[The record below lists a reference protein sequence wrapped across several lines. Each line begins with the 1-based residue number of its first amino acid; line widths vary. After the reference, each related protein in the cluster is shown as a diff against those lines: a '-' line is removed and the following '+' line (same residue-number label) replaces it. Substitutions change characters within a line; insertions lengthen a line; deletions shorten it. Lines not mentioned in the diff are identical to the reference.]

1 MRAVAVLSVVAFHLS
16 RRAWPGGYL
25 GVDVF
30 FVLSGYLITAI
41 IWRETLDGRF
51 SIRHFYDR
59 RVRRI
64 MPALLM
70 LLTVTTAAS
79 LIILLPSDLIG
90 YCRSLLATMVFSA
103 NVYFWRD
110 TNYFSTAAEQKPL
123 LHLWS
128 LGVEEQ
134 FYLFFP
140 LVLAMT
146 ARWWRRHALTAIGF
160 LTIGSLAADIV
171 ATFVGGAVPA
181 FFLLPTRAWELGAGA
196 LLALL
201 PAQMGP
207 RDGRAEWIAGLG
219 ALAVALAMAFPLDTY
234 GHVPVALPAVIGTA
248 LLILAGL
255 RSSPIINQVL
265 ALRPVVFVGLVSY
278 SLYLW
283 HWPIIVF
290 GQYYLV
296 RPFSLMESVGAIGLM
311 GACAVVSWRFVEQPF
326 RASRIPM
333 SRVRLGAAA
342 GAFCLASVAALLI
355 ADGGMPSRLNADAAV
370 INQAVDTNYRCPIQ
384 NYLPFGRS
392 RACVMNLPSRNP
404 SDADVVLLGNS
415 HAQMYEPVW
424 QSILSERGETGLLV
438 PVNGCLPTVEINIS
452 LECMGIAQRNLE
464 GVMGLKRARNVIVGL
479 NWWLE
484 TDELVDTNGRP
495 IHSDDEAIKRAVDD
509 LIDRLIANGKQ
520 VVLIGPIAE
529 PGWDVASILSRD
541 LAFGHTVNR
550 SLFLPK
556 SEFDRRFGALIQ
568 HFQGR
573 RDIGFARPDEVQC
586 PGDRCYYVLDGHTLF
601 ADSNHLA
608 AAELPRFRR
617 GFADALAKT
626 SQREP

>member
-51 SIRHFYDR
+51 SILHFYDR

-64 MPALLM
+64 MPALLL

-79 LIILLPSDLIG
+79 LIILLPSDFIG

-110 TNYFSTAAEQKPL
+110 TNYFSAAAEQKPL

-140 LVLAMT
+140 LVLTMT
-146 ARWWRRHALTAIGF
+146 ARWWRRHALTAIAF
-160 LTIGSLAADIV
+160 LTIGSLAADIA
-171 ATFVGGAVPA
+171 ATFVGGTVPA

-196 LLALL
+196 FLALL

-207 RDGRAEWIAGLG
+207 REGRAEWFAGLG
-219 ALAVALAMAFPLDTY
+219 ALAVALAMAFPLDTD

-255 RSSPIINQVL
+255 RSSPVINRLL

-296 RPFSLMESVGAIGLM
+296 RPFSLMERAGAIGLM

-342 GAFCLASVAALLI
+342 GAVCLASVAALLI
-355 ADGGMPSRLNADAAV
+355 AGGGMPNRLNADAAV

-464 GVMGLKRARNVIVGL
+464 GVMGLKRARDVIVGL

-484 TDELVDTNGRP
+484 TDALVDTKGRS
-495 IHSDDEAIKRAVDD
+495 IHPDDEAIKRAVDD

-550 SLFLPK
+550 PLFLPK
-556 SEFDRRFGALIQ
+556 SQFDRRFGALIQ
-568 HFQGR
+568 HFEGR

-608 AAELPRFRR
+608 AAELPRFRKS
-617 GFADALAKT
+617 FADALAKT